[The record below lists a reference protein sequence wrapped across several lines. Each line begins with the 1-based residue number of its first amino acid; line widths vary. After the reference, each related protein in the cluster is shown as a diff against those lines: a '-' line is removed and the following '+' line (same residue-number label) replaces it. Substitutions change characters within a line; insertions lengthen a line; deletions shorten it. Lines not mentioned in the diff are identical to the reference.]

1 MFCRFFGFCEAK
13 SAPFLQPKKGFF
25 MTELFPESE
34 DDFLSTKKATELF
47 PESEDEED
55 NAVCTDI
62 ASRDEVVSPTPQAEE
77 LANSMFDFQSTLTTF
92 VDSTVAGEK
101 LLENKIHRMEVR
113 LTDIQTKLENQ
124 LQMIKEIDPDIVF
137 QRTTNSRLN
146 DIDKKLKDVE
156 ENIEGDWLQQE
167 VEDSIKTDWLQE
179 EVERL
184 VWKNCEKAKEDIK
197 DETRDFVAEETKN
210 DNKDKFNE
218 MFEKLDEQFR
228 KINEKLAKVVKE

>member
-1 MFCRFFGFCEAK
+1 
-13 SAPFLQPKKGFF
+13 
-25 MTELFPESE
+25 MTKLFPESE
-34 DDFLSTKKATELF
+34 DDFLSTKKAKELF

-101 LLENKIHRMEVR
+101 LLDNKIHRMEVR

-184 VWKNCEKAKEDIK
+184 VWKNCEEAKEDIK

>member
-1 MFCRFFGFCEAK
+1 
-13 SAPFLQPKKGFF
+13 
-25 MTELFPESE
+25 MTKLFPESE

-101 LLENKIHRMEVR
+101 LLDNKIHRMEVR

>member
-1 MFCRFFGFCEAK
+1 
-13 SAPFLQPKKGFF
+13 
-25 MTELFPESE
+25 MTKLFPESE
-34 DDFLSTKKATELF
+34 DDFLSTKKAKELF

-62 ASRDEVVSPTPQAEE
+62 ASRDEVVSPTPEAEE

-101 LLENKIHRMEVR
+101 LLDNKIHRMEVR

-156 ENIEGDWLQQE
+156 ENIEGDWLQQQ

-184 VWKNCEKAKEDIK
+184 VWKNCEEAKEDIK

>member
-1 MFCRFFGFCEAK
+1 
-13 SAPFLQPKKGFF
+13 
-25 MTELFPESE
+25 MTKLFPESE
-34 DDFLSTKKATELF
+34 DDFLSTKKAKELF

-101 LLENKIHRMEVR
+101 LLDNKIHRMEVR

-156 ENIEGDWLQQE
+156 ENIEGDWLQQQ

-184 VWKNCEKAKEDIK
+184 VWKNCEEAKEDIK

>member
-1 MFCRFFGFCEAK
+1 
-13 SAPFLQPKKGFF
+13 
-25 MTELFPESE
+25 MT
-34 DDFLSTKKATELF
+34 KLF

-101 LLENKIHRMEVR
+101 LLDNKIHRMEVR

-156 ENIEGDWLQQE
+156 ENIEGDWLKQE
-167 VEDSIKTDWLQE
+167 VEDSIKDDWLKE

-184 VWKNCEKAKEDIK
+184 VWRNCEEAKEDIK
-197 DETRDFVAEETKN
+197 DETRDFVVTNTQADYE
-210 DNKDKFNE
+210 DKFDE
-218 MFEKLDEQFR
+218 IFGKLDEQFR
-228 KINEKLAKVVKE
+228 KIDESLAKVLKK

>member
-1 MFCRFFGFCEAK
+1 
-13 SAPFLQPKKGFF
+13 
-25 MTELFPESE
+25 MT
-34 DDFLSTKKATELF
+34 KLF

-101 LLENKIHRMEVR
+101 LLDNKIHRMEVR

-156 ENIEGDWLQQE
+156 ENIEGDCFSREGDWLKQE
-167 VEDSIKTDWLQE
+167 VEDSIKDDWFGLQ
-179 EVERL
+179 
-184 VWKNCEKAKEDIK
+184 W
-197 DETRDFVAEETKN
+197 
-210 DNKDKFNE
+210 
-218 MFEKLDEQFR
+218 
-228 KINEKLAKVVKE
+228 

>member
-1 MFCRFFGFCEAK
+1 
-13 SAPFLQPKKGFF
+13 
-25 MTELFPESE
+25 MT
-34 DDFLSTKKATELF
+34 KLF

-62 ASRDEVVSPTPQAEE
+62 ASRDEVGRKVSRDELGREESVSPTPEAEE

-92 VDSTVAGEK
+92 VDSTVAHEEHLLRHFTSRLDK
-101 LLENKIHRMEVR
+101 QLEMIWLLQQQVEDTIKKVEDLMTWRHNLSASLEN
-113 LTDIQTKLENQ
+113 
-124 LQMIKEIDPDIVF
+124 
-137 QRTTNSRLN
+137 
-146 DIDKKLKDVE
+146 
-156 ENIEGDWLQQE
+156 DWLKQE

-184 VWKNCEKAKEDIK
+184 VWKNCEEAKEDIK

>member
-1 MFCRFFGFCEAK
+1 
-13 SAPFLQPKKGFF
+13 
-25 MTELFPESE
+25 
-34 DDFLSTKKATELF
+34 
-47 PESEDEED
+47 
-55 NAVCTDI
+55 
-62 ASRDEVVSPTPQAEE
+62 
-77 LANSMFDFQSTLTTF
+77 MFDFQSTLTTF

-101 LLENKIHRMEVR
+101 LLDNKIHRMEVR

-156 ENIEGDWLQQE
+156 ENIEGDWLQQQ

-184 VWKNCEKAKEDIK
+184 VWKNCEEAKEDIK